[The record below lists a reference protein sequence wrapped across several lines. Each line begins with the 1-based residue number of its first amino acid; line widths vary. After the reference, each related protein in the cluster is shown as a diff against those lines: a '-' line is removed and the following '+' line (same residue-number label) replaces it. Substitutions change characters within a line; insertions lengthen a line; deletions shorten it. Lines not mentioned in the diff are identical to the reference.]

1 MSIDSASPGKEN
13 VKALLDIADQ
23 IGEQSIE
30 ESRPVTDKDSE
41 DPTTMQGKKSAMDF
55 LSETVTADV
64 AVGIQTSE
72 RPPIEMSGADESNTS
87 DIVPRG
93 ADASKL
99 GGRTAVVCNAG

>member
-1 MSIDSASPGKEN
+1 MQ
-13 VKALLDIADQ
+13 ALLNIADQ

-41 DPTTMQGKKSAMDF
+41 DPTTIRGKKSAMEV
-55 LSETVTADV
+55 LSETVTAEA

-72 RPPIEMSGADESNTS
+72 LPFQMAGVDETNTS
-87 DIVPRG
+87 EIVIRG

-99 GGRTAVVCNAG
+99 GGRTAVVCNSG